1 MDLVNLDSLISG
13 IGPLDDSIARI
24 TRDSENRWS
33 IEIGDI
39 ELVIEFDA
47 ARGLL
52 RLVTE
57 IGIPEPDTVLEVYQ
71 AMLIYNVAGRETGDV
86 VIGLTGPGGSLLQ
99 LLTVP
104 AAGLASKDLV
114 TPVVNLAQ
122 RTVAWRQLLAG
133 GLTGSVE
140 AATDIVESDAFIR
153 V

>member
-1 MDLVNLDSLISG
+1 MDINTLDALISG

-24 TRDSENRWS
+24 TRDDENRWS
-33 IEIGDI
+33 VEIGAV

-52 RLVTE
+52 RLGTE
-57 IGIPEPDTVLEVYQ
+57 IGIPEPDTAFEIYQ
-71 AMLIYNVAGRETGDV
+71 AMLIYNVAGRDTGDV

-104 AAGLASKDLV
+104 VAGLTSKALV
-114 TPVVNLAQ
+114 TPVVNLAD
-122 RTVAWRQLLAG
+122 RTVSWRQLLAG
-133 GLTGSVE
+133 GLTG
-140 AATDIVESDAFIR
+140 AAGDAVAADADAFIR